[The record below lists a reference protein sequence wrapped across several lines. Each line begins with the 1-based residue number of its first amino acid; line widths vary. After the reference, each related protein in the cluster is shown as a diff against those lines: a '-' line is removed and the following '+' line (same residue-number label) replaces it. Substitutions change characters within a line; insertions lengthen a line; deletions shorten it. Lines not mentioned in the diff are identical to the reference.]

1 VTLDFGVILVAWVL
15 WGIGATFE
23 SGAFQA
29 WITDEVGPENVGRAF
44 VRGTQAAY
52 AGGLVGLLAGV
63 GIATWDIRAAIIGAG
78 AVTVAMGVV
87 ALTVM
92 PETGFTPAA
101 REGRTRRRAALD
113 TALRGARVVRRA
125 PVLMLLVTATFFA
138 GAASEGFDR
147 LTEAHL
153 LRDIGVPEF
162 LGSDPLW
169 WFAALSIVG
178 LALGLIA
185 ANFLVK
191 RLESPSVARLAR
203 TLAALS
209 GLEIIAG
216 LAFAVA
222 GLFSLA
228 VIALLAYGLARSL
241 VLPVY
246 LTWLNQSIDDRTV
259 RATVNSIAN
268 QSDSIGEAAG
278 GPIIGVIGKAVSL
291 PAALVASALFVTPA
305 LALFGRAAVH
315 HGREPELEG
324 VRR

>member
-1 VTLDFGVILVAWVL
+1 
-15 WGIGATFE
+15 
-23 SGAFQA
+23 
-29 WITDEVGPENVGRAF
+29 
-44 VRGTQAAY
+44 
-52 AGGLVGLLAGV
+52 
-63 GIATWDIRAAIIGAG
+63 
-78 AVTVAMGVV
+78 M
-87 ALTVM
+87 
-92 PETGFTPAA
+92 
-101 REGRTRRRAALD
+101 
-113 TALRGARVVRRA
+113 
-125 PVLMLLVTATFFA
+125 
-138 GAASEGFDR
+138 
-147 LTEAHL
+147 
-153 LRDIGVPEF
+153 
-162 LGSDPLW
+162 
-169 WFAALSIVG
+169 
-178 LALGLIA
+178 ALGLIA

-209 GLEIIAG
+209 GLEIVAG